1 MTRSSQPRGD
11 YLASFCFV
19 DEGDVSA
26 ELTRLSA
33 LAAELEAR
41 YQYFELV
48 YVVAERHR
56 AQIENTAALLSNIRN
71 LRILLVN
78 NDMNFY
84 RRRVVAA
91 SEAIGD
97 VVVLSAISE
106 LAALDVIAL
115 ADQAFESGE
124 TIMARRAHPATF
136 IPLWHWVMAA
146 VSPYKVNARD
156 LRTVSLPRT
165 HLNEMLGRPTLVI
178 DLRFEAKQSFRRF
191 QRVLVSAK
199 GLPFRGPSLGERVE
213 LLGELVTVSAP
224 RLLKTYAA
232 FSFMTAGL
240 AFAYTLY
247 AITLFLIGTPLAPG
261 WFTTALA
268 QGGSVTFLA
277 VGFCLIS
284 LGLADVVDR
293 LTGRTR
299 NAIVDEIANIN
310 FFKDKTDL
318 NVEVLAQPHTVK
330 DQSAR

>member
-1 MTRSSQPRGD
+1 MIIANAPRGD
-11 YLASFCFV
+11 YLCSFGFV
-19 DEGDVSA
+19 DEGDVVG

-33 LAAELEAR
+33 LAVELETR

-56 AQIENTAALLSNIRN
+56 EKIENAATLLSNARN

-106 LAALDVIAL
+106 LAALDISAL
-115 ADQAFESGE
+115 ADQTFESGQ
-124 TIMARRAHPATF
+124 TVMARRAQPAAF
-136 IPLWHWVMAA
+136 LPVWHWMMAA

-156 LRTVSLPRT
+156 LRTLSLPRT

-178 DLRFEAKQSFRRF
+178 DLRFEAKQSIRRF
-191 QRVLVSAK
+191 QRILVNAK
-199 GLPFRGPSLGERVE
+199 GIPFRGPGFGERVE

-232 FSFMTAGL
+232 LSFVTAGL
-240 AFAYTLY
+240 ALAYALY
-247 AITLFLIGTPLAPG
+247 AITLFLVGTPLAPG

-284 LGLADVVDR
+284 LGMADVVER

-310 FFKDKTDL
+310 FFRDITDL
-318 NVEVLAQPHTVK
+318 NVEVLAHPRVLK
-330 DQSAR
+330 E

>member
-1 MTRSSQPRGD
+1 MSIANAPRGD
-11 YLASFCFV
+11 YLCSFSFV
-19 DEGDVSA
+19 DEGNVVA
-26 ELTRLSA
+26 ELTRLGA
-33 LAAELEAR
+33 LAVELETR

-56 AQIENTAALLSNIRN
+56 EKIQNAATLLSNARN

-106 LAALDVIAL
+106 LAALDISAL
-115 ADQAFESGE
+115 ADQTFESGQ
-124 TIMARRAHPATF
+124 TIMARRAQRAAFLPV
-136 IPLWHWVMAA
+136 WHWMMAA

-156 LRTVSLPRT
+156 LRTLSFPRT

-178 DLRFEAKQSFRRF
+178 DLRFEAKQSIRRF
-191 QRVLVSAK
+191 QRVLVNAK
-199 GLPFRGPSLGERVE
+199 GIPFRGPGFGERVE

-232 FSFMTAGL
+232 LSFVTAGL
-240 AFAYTLY
+240 ALAYALY
-247 AITLFLIGTPLAPG
+247 AITLFLVGTPLAPG

-284 LGLADVVDR
+284 LGMADVVER

-299 NAIVDEIANIN
+299 SAIVDEIANIN
-310 FFKDKTDL
+310 FFRDIADL
-318 NVEVLAQPHTVK
+318 NVEVLAQPRVEK
-330 DQSAR
+330 E